1 MRLYRFLGA
10 EYGMRSIQERRIRIG
25 RIEELN
31 DDFEFIGVALA
42 VKEERIAL
50 REMRRHLNVNNGVI
64 CMSKDWDSPLMWAH
78 YADSHKGMVL
88 GFDVPDKAFYQVE
101 YQKKRPTLADMGLN
115 TLDDITPDD
124 IKRLIRT
131 KAEGWSYEQEYRAY
145 ISLTDG
151 VEIKG
156 ETHFFMPFSKD
167 LKLREVIVGSRYKR
181 QRAEMVAAVND
192 PSVDVYMAR
201 GSFEEFKVV
210 RQNQESMW
218 P

>member
-10 EYGMRSIQERRIRIG
+10 EYGKRSIEERRIRVG

-42 VKEERIAL
+42 EKAERIAM

-64 CMSKDWDSPLMWAH
+64 CMSKDWGSPLMWAH

-88 GFDVPDKAFYQVE
+88 GFDVSDRAFYEVE
-101 YQKKRPTLADMGLN
+101 YQKKRPTLSDMGLN
-115 TLDDITPDD
+115 TLDDITPED

-145 ISLTDG
+145 IALKDG
-151 VEIKG
+151 IVING
-156 ETHFFMPFSKD
+156 ETHYFMPFSEKMK
-167 LKLREVIVGSRYKR
+167 LKEIIVGSRYKG
-181 QRAEMVAAVND
+181 QRAELVAAVDD
-192 PSVDVYMAR
+192 PSVDIYMAR
-201 GSFEEFKVV
+201 GSFEEFRVV